1 MLALFT
7 ICICSCK
14 DDDNVETGAFDPSK
28 PVAISDFTPKEGGA
42 YQKLLIYGENF
53 GTDVSKV
60 KVKIGGKDAIVIN
73 VKSTYVYCFVP
84 SGAFSGEIEITVGEG
99 ENAVTTTA
107 STTFSYEKKMVVGT
121 LCGYRNNRD
130 DQGWRDGPFDGPD
143 RKSTRL
149 NSSHI
154 QKSRMPSS
162 A

>member
-1 MLALFT
+1 MKKVLKEWRWILLALFT

-73 VKSTYVYCFVP
+73 VKKY
-84 SGAFSGEIEITVGEG
+84 
-99 ENAVTTTA
+99 
-107 STTFSYEKKMVVGT
+107 
-121 LCGYRNNRD
+121 LCLLFCSFRS
-130 DQGWRDGPFDGPD
+130 F
-143 RKSTRL
+143 
-149 NSSHI
+149 
-154 QKSRMPSS
+154 
-162 A
+162 

>member
-1 MLALFT
+1 MKCKMKKVLKEWRWILLALFT

-107 STTFSYEKKMVVGT
+107 STTFSYEKKM
-121 LCGYRNNRD
+121 
-130 DQGWRDGPFDGPD
+130 
-143 RKSTRL
+143 STACIRET
-149 NSSHI
+149 
-154 QKSRMPSS
+154 
-162 A
+162 

>member
-73 VKSTYVYCFVP
+73 VKVLMF
-84 SGAFSGEIEITVGEG
+84 TVLFLQELL
-99 ENAVTTTA
+99 
-107 STTFSYEKKMVVGT
+107 VVK
-121 LCGYRNNRD
+121 L
-130 DQGWRDGPFDGPD
+130 
-143 RKSTRL
+143 KSL
-149 NSSHI
+149 
-154 QKSRMPSS
+154 
-162 A
+162 

>member
-1 MLALFT
+1 MKNMKCKMKKVLKEWRWILLALFT

-84 SGAFSGEIEITVGEG
+84 SGAFSGEIEITVG
-99 ENAVTTTA
+99 
-107 STTFSYEKKMVVGT
+107 
-121 LCGYRNNRD
+121 
-130 DQGWRDGPFDGPD
+130 
-143 RKSTRL
+143 
-149 NSSHI
+149 
-154 QKSRMPSS
+154 
-162 A
+162 